1 MDRLKRHYTEEGANR
16 VAATIASNLNTRM
29 KDLIEQRPKP

>member
-1 MDRLKRHYTEEGANR
+1 MARLKRHYTEEGANR

-29 KDLIEQRPKP
+29 QDWNEQRPKP